1 MQNTSGIYPLGDR
14 VLIKPDEIEKTSPG
28 GIIIVDPEERHA
40 MAQSIGIVVAVGPDC
55 WVDHVEVERGPDGA
69 RTRKVG
75 FSEPFAKP
83 GDRVC
88 FAKYGG
94 LQVPGRD
101 GALYRIMNDVDITAR
116 VDDEV
121 DFTDLK
127 PRTAFH
133 EGSKR

>member
-1 MQNTSGIYPLGDR
+1 MQNKSGIYPLGDR

-40 MAQSIGIVVAVGPDC
+40 MAQSIGTVVAVGPDC
-55 WVDHVEVERGPDGA
+55 WVDHVERGPEGVK
-69 RTRKVG
+69 TVG
-75 FSEPFAKP
+75 FSGPFAQP

-94 LQVPGRD
+94 LQVPGKD
-101 GALYRIMNDVDITAR
+101 GLPYRIMNDVDITAR
-116 VDDEV
+116 VDDDV
-121 DFTDLK
+121 DFTDFK

-133 EGSKR
+133 QGSKR

>member
-1 MQNTSGIYPLGDR
+1 MQNTSGIHPLGDR

-40 MAQSIGIVVAVGPDC
+40 MAQSIGTVVAVGPDC
-55 WVDHVEVERGPDGA
+55 WVDHVERGPQG
-69 RTRKVG
+69 TKTVG
-75 FSEPFAKP
+75 FSGPFAQP

-94 LQVPGRD
+94 LQVPGKD
-101 GALYRIMNDVDITAR
+101 GKLYRIMNDVDITAK
-116 VDDEV
+116 VDEEV
-121 DFTDLK
+121 DFTDWK
-127 PRTAFH
+127 RRTAFH